1 MGEQYRRINTMYLLD
16 QLSSIRKN
24 LWEGWTKNDGILSF
38 AVLYHIVGKVEKIQ
52 AVIVISWKKEKQRN
66 KGLNLEFRSLLA
78 YLH

>member
-1 MGEQYRRINTMYLLD
+1 MAEQYCRINTMYLLD

>member
-1 MGEQYRRINTMYLLD
+1 MAGQYRRTNTMYLLD
-16 QLSSIRKN
+16 ELSSIRKD

>member
-1 MGEQYRRINTMYLLD
+1 MAEQYRRINTMYLLD